1 MGGRRGRS
9 QSAPLTRRMEPLLE
23 RGAGDRQR
31 AVLAARKRY
40 SRSVERF
47 AARVFRQWIVSQS
60 VARLPASGYNERM
73 PKTKVIATRATPAFA
88 DLFVAVCKKSGVE
101 PSTILRTLLE
111 DMLVAKG
118 YELPIDPKVAKAKAV
133 IANPAKGKA
142 KAPKEE
148 NELAREEREKA
159 EQAMLS
165 PAAKKRF
172 AEVRAGRKIR
182 GGRKS

>member
-1 MGGRRGRS
+1 
-9 QSAPLTRRMEPLLE
+9 MEPLLE

-133 IANPAKGKA
+133 IAKPAKGKA

-148 NELAREEREKA
+148 NELARVLAAPSPMLDGLTIEEREKA